1 MVVKG
6 AGQLHIHLRNEEGV
20 LDFFSCVSL
29 LNQRNDRE
37 SLSNLKNNRVRSSS
51 SSSSF
56 VSFFFVLLASFFLH
70 FVSLSFS
77 SNSSGLFS
85 AVRRLFVCLFICLFF
100 YLSIERVTRKI
111 PT

>member
-56 VSFFFVLLASFFLH
+56 VSFFLCCWLRFFCISFRFL
-70 FVSLSFS
+70 FLRIPAVCFRLCVVC
-77 SNSSGLFS
+77 LF
-85 AVRRLFVCLFICLFF
+85 ACLFVCFFI
-100 YLSIERVTRKI
+100 
-111 PT
+111 